1 MKKSVSEIAQMHQ
14 NKQTQLLAILHD
26 IQEQER
32 FISDEV
38 LHILSDELDVPLV
51 ELEGVRSFYH
61 FFSSQ
66 HRGRYTVYMNTSA
79 TSEMSGAFEVM
90 QAFEKHS
97 GIEFGQTT
105 SDFKIGLYKTS
116 CIGLCDQEPAAI
128 INNLVFT
135 QLTASRVKEIV
146 EAMKAGKDLKVLLR
160 QGEGQNKNPL
170 IGAEIFN
177 NIRQKGPLFFNEFEP
192 GSALKKAM
200 DLGSLDVIESIKK
213 SNLRGR
219 GGAGFPTGQKWGF
232 CRAAD
237 ANRRYVICNIDE
249 GEPGTFKDRV
259 LLTENPYLV
268 FEGMVVAGYAIESKR
283 GIVYLRGEYAYLKNY
298 LEEVLNQMRQG
309 HLLGKKILGTRFSF
323 DIQIKLGAGAYIC
336 GEESALIESAE
347 GKRGQPR
354 NRPPFPVVSGYLN
367 KPTVVNNPE
376 TFGCAAKI
384 VLNGP
389 EWFRKMGTAA
399 SSGVKL
405 FSVAGDCDRPGIYE
419 LEWGMSVADL
429 LKLCGAKD
437 AYAVQV
443 GGPSGVLISERQFAR
458 KLAYEDLGTGGA
470 ITIFNKTR
478 DLLSIL
484 HNHMEFFNNETCG
497 FCVPC
502 RAGNA
507 ILLKKLEKIM
517 IGNGTSNDL
526 SEIKA
531 WGQTVKLASRC
542 GLGQTSPNPLL
553 TALQNFSDE
562 IASKVRH
569 DIDYISQFNM
579 DFAIEESVKV
589 AGRSPN
595 LRVEEVED

>member
-135 QLTASRVKEIV
+135 QLTTSRVKEIV
-146 EAMKAGKDLKVLLR
+146 EAMKTGKDLKALLR

-177 NIRQKGPLFFNEFEP
+177 NIRQKGPLFFTEFEP

>member
-1 MKKSVSEIAQMHQ
+1 MQVRISEIAQRHQ
-14 NKQTQLLAILHD
+14 NKQTQLLAIFRE
-26 IQEQER
+26 IQEQDR

-38 LHILSDELDVPLV
+38 LQILAEELDMPLV

-61 FFSSQ
+61 FFSRE

-79 TSEMSGAFEVM
+79 TSEMAGAHQVM

-97 GIEFGQTT
+97 GISFGQVT
-105 SDFKIGLYKTS
+105 SDSQIGLFTTS
-116 CIGLCDQEPAAI
+116 CIGQSDQEPAAL
-128 INNLVFT
+128 INDLVFT
-135 QLTASRVKEIV
+135 KLNPARVAEIV
-146 EAMKAGKDLKVLLR
+146 AAMRTGKDLRSLLR
-160 QGEGQNKNPL
+160 PGEGENQNAL
-170 IGAEIFN
+170 IGAEVVN
-177 NIRQKGPLFFNEFEP
+177 NIRQRGPVFFSDFEP
-192 GSALKKAM
+192 GSSLKKAM
-200 DLGSLDVIESIKK
+200 ELGSLDVIEAIKQ

-237 ANRRYVICNIDE
+237 ANRRYVLCNIDE

-268 FEGMVVAGYAIESKR
+268 FEGMVLAGYAIESKR

-298 LEEVLNQMRQG
+298 LEDVLQKMRQR

-323 DIQIKLGAGAYIC
+323 EIQIKVGAGAYIC
-336 GEESALIESAE
+336 GEESALIESCE

-367 KPTVVNNPE
+367 KPTIVNNPE

-384 VLNGP
+384 ILHGP
-389 EWFRKMGTAA
+389 EWFRKMGTAM

-405 FSVAGDCDRPGIYE
+405 FSVAGDCSRPGIYE
-419 LEWGMSVADL
+419 LEWGKSVADL
-429 LKLCGAKD
+429 LKMCGAPD
-437 AYAVQV
+437 AFAVQV

-470 ITIFNKTR
+470 ITVFNKTR

-484 HNHMEFFNNETCG
+484 HNHMEFFNNESCG

-507 ILLKKLEKIM
+507 ILLKKLEKVM
-517 IGNGTSNDL
+517 IGNGTSLDL
-526 SEIKA
+526 EEIKS
-531 WGQTVKLASRC
+531 WGQTVKTASRC

-553 TALQNFSDE
+553 SALQNFADE
-562 IASKVRH
+562 ISSKVRH
-569 DIDYISQFNM
+569 DIDYVSQFNM
-579 DFAIEESVKV
+579 DFATEASARA

-595 LRVEEVED
+595 LQLHEAED